1 MTPEDKAKR
10 DLLDLQKLADKL
22 GYSINNLW
30 SSNPLAY
37 ANEITE
43 QFVRWDEELQ
53 NINNDL
59 NGLKSI
65 LEQNLSDLT
74 NSNVQLLKARK
85 ATRDLV
91 SITQQLQNDKS
102 EILSLDKKQI
112 EKLIEKTKI
121 NNTLLQQAIESGE
134 LDQEQHQA
142 TIDNL
147 RLGQQ
152 VLEQT
157 QQRLELENE
166 ISKAMGITNGLA
178 IGLQQV
184 MKKTGLSKL
193 SDQLG
198 IDDAIAKTRE
208 YSKELVQSQ
217 QASGGGGGFG
227 TTLVNN
233 LKTAGNLVKNL
244 GANLLK
250 SLGPVA
256 IIAMLV
262 DSMLNLDKISGE
274 TAKNLGLSYEQA
286 RGLNS
291 EINEIAI
298 NTDNIFV
305 DAQKLNESFLILSE
319 VLGTN
324 TMLSEEMLVNFTELT
339 QQAGYSVEAAST
351 LSKIS
356 LLTNK
361 SSKDIAS
368 SYLGQVK
375 LQNIKN
381 GLAINEKALLNDI
394 NNVSKATLL
403 NYSKNPAELGKAAF
417 EAKKLGIEL
426 KQIENISQGLL
437 DIESS
442 IGAEFEAEVMTGKQ
456 LNLERARYAALMG
469 DLGAVAKELNA
480 QNITFNS
487 YGKMNILQQ
496 EAQAKALGMSRD
508 EMANMLM
515 EQEAIRKVG
524 AKDIGDLKEKLKLAQ
539 SQGKEAEFLK
549 KIGDDTLANQLKST
563 SAQERF
569 AASMAK
575 LQDIFVM
582 MAEPLM
588 PILDV
593 FGEIFTLLGPIVKL
607 VMGNLMPG
615 FKMIGFTVNFILD
628 TLKSIV
634 GLFSGKGINF
644 DATAKSFDGL
654 IGSFNNTIPGKIITE
669 ITGEK
674 PVKTADDGIIGA
686 DGGLMVSGPKGSV
699 SLDKEDTIIGNKNGI
714 TAGTNLFKNQ
724 SNDGNITMLSNSL
737 GNKMDIMIGKLDNVV
752 NAINKGMIVN
762 LDGNK
767 VSQNLLTPLAISNR
781 NI

>member
-1 MTPEDKAKR
+1 MTPEDKAKK
-10 DLLDLQKLADKL
+10 DLLDLQQLADKL

-30 SSNPLAY
+30 SSNPLGY
-37 ANEITE
+37 ASEITE

-53 NINNDL
+53 NINSDL

-102 EILSLDKKQI
+102 EILTLDKKQI

-121 NNTLLQQAIESGE
+121 NNTLLQQALESGE
-134 LDQEQHQA
+134 LEQEQHQA

-157 QQRLELENE
+157 QQRLELENQ

-178 IGLQQV
+178 IGLQQI
-184 MKKTGLSKL
+184 MRKMGLSKL

-198 IDDAIAKTRE
+198 IDDAISKTRE
-208 YSKELVQSQ
+208 YSKTLVQSQ
-217 QASGGGGGFG
+217 QSNGGGGGFG

-262 DSMLNLDKISGE
+262 DSMLNLDKTSGE
-274 TAKNLGLSYEQA
+274 TAKNLGISYEQA

-305 DAQKLNESFLILSE
+305 DAQKLNESFLILSG

-339 QQAGYSVEAAST
+339 QQAGYSVEAATT
-351 LSKIS
+351 LSKLS

-368 SYLGQVK
+368 SYLGQIK

-426 KQIENISQGLL
+426 KQIESISNGLL

-442 IGAEFEAEVMTGKQ
+442 IGAEFEAEVITGKQ

-469 DLGAVAKELNA
+469 DLGTVAKELNK
-480 QNITFNS
+480 QNITLVSF
-487 YGKMNILQQ
+487 GKQNLLQQ

-524 AKDIGDLKEKLKLAQ
+524 AKDIGDLKEKLRIAQ

-549 KIGDDTLANQLKST
+549 QIGDETLANQLKST

-575 LQDIFVM
+575 LQDIFVI

-588 PILDV
+588 PILDI
-593 FGEIFTLLGPIVKL
+593 FGEIFTILGPIVKL
-607 VMGNLMPG
+607 ISTILKPALDT
-615 FKMIGFTVNFILD
+615 IGFVISGILEGISSLFSIIGGGEAD
-628 TLKSIV
+628 FTTTKKYLNQTTNTTQISTPSPKSI
-634 GLFSGKGINF
+634 N
-644 DATAKSFDGL
+644 
-654 IGSFNNTIPGKIITE
+654 
-669 ITGEK
+669 
-674 PVKTADDGIIGA
+674 DGIIGA
-686 DGGLMVSGPKGSV
+686 DGGLIVSGPKGSV
-699 SLDKEDTIIGNKNGI
+699 SLDSNDTIIGNKNGI
-714 TAGTNLFKNQ
+714 TAGTNLFQNQ

-752 NAINKGMIVN
+752 NAINKGMTVN
-762 LDGNK
+762 LDGDK
-767 VSQNLLTPLAISNR
+767 VSRNLLTPLAISNR